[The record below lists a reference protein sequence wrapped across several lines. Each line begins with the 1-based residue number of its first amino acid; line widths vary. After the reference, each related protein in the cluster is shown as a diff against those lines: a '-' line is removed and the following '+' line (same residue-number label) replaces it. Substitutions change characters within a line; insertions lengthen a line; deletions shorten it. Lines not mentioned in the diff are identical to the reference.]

1 MPRKQETMAKFLRT
15 SGRAGV
21 RRYVDA
27 AAKVLIRVGVSAN
40 AVTVAGTA
48 LVVAASVLLL
58 APGHLLAGLIVV
70 ALSVLTDMLD
80 GAIARVKGTTSRFGA
95 LLDSTCDRLADGAIF
110 AGLAYWLL
118 SEGNGIGGALA
129 LWALIAS
136 QMVSYVK
143 ARAEGLGAA
152 CDVGIAERPERLII
166 AALAVFAEVLGVP
179 WALETGM
186 GLVAVLAS
194 ITVVQRLWH
203 ARAVLNAGEERVDV

>member
-1 MPRKQETMAKFLRT
+1 MAKFLRT

-40 AVTVAGTA
+40 AVTVTGTA
-48 LVVAASVLLL
+48 VVVAASVLLL
-58 APGHLLAGLIVV
+58 ARGELLAGLIVV

-118 SEGNGIGGALA
+118 AEGSGLGAALA
-129 LWALIAS
+129 LWAGLAS

-143 ARAEGLGAA
+143 ARAESLGAE
-152 CDVGIAERPERLII
+152 CNVGIAERPERLII
-166 AALAVFAEVLGVP
+166 AAVAVLAEGLGVP
-179 WALETGM
+179 WALESGM
-186 GLVAVLAS
+186 GLVAVLSS

-203 ARAVLNAGEERVDV
+203 ARGVLAAGEERVDV

>member
-1 MPRKQETMAKFLRT
+1 MAKFLRT

-27 AAKVLIRVGVSAN
+27 AAKVLISVGVSAN
-40 AVTVAGTA
+40 AVTVTGTA
-48 LVVAASVLLL
+48 VVVGASILLL
-58 APGHLLAGLIVV
+58 AQGHMLAGLVVV

-118 SEGNGIGGALA
+118 AEGRGLGCALA
-129 LWALIAS
+129 LWVLITS

-143 ARAEGLGAA
+143 ARAESLGAEIN
-152 CDVGIAERPERLII
+152 VGIAERPERLII
-166 AALAVFAEVLGVP
+166 AAVAVLLEGLGVP
-179 WALETGM
+179 WALEFGM
-186 GLVAVLAS
+186 GLLAVLVS
-194 ITVVQRLWH
+194 ITVVQRL
-203 ARAVLNAGEERVDV
+203 ARAHAVLAASEERVDA